1 MTGLTSRLRR
11 RLGAALI
18 GALLALGGMSAVAAG
33 TTDAVSPA
41 SPPEA
46 LQRLEQYFEAIDTL
60 KGEFRQ
66 VTMDETGE
74 VVEEATGSF
83 VIARPQRF
91 VWDYET
97 PWEQIITAD
106 GEKLWVHDVALDQ
119 VVVRPLD
126 EALGVGAAQLLS
138 GDFAR
143 LRERFELSVADDG
156 RIVMKP
162 TDPAWDFQRVHL
174 TLEQG
179 VPVAIEVADGLGQRI
194 TVELREIVRN
204 PTIESGR
211 FDFQPPEGVDVMQGS

>member
-1 MTGLTSRLRR
+1 MTGLTSGLKR
-11 RLGAALI
+11 RLGGVLI

-33 TTDAVSPA
+33 TTDAASPA

-46 LQRLEQYFEAIDTL
+46 LQRLEQYFEAVDTL

-66 VTMDETGE
+66 VTMDETGA
-74 VVEEATGSF
+74 VVEEAAGSF

-143 LRERFELSVADDG
+143 LQERFELSVADDG

-194 TVELREIVRN
+194 TVKLLEIVRN